1 MPTPKHTRSV
11 CTALVALGVLG
22 LGAGTAALAQTQLA
36 PGGDAVVARSSIE
49 RRMAD
54 VPPHQLRVLGSTA
67 AEVRRAFV
75 DVVIGEQVLSQGA
88 RAEGLERRADVQSR
102 LQGVLRSALLT
113 AVRAEL
119 GDGSDIPESEVKAFY
134 QQNPSRYQADKRLH
148 LWQIVVPTGAEAA
161 KLLSVIREDPD
172 YRKDPVKGWAALA
185 QKYSTD
191 ESTKQRHGNLGP
203 VGPDGSTKRAGVTV
217 NPALYQAA
225 EKVKDGEVVATP
237 IQDGDHFVIVQRR
250 GISDSPARGLETEAP
265 LIRSQLLQRR
275 YQERVRE
282 LLAEL
287 RRRVRIESY
296 PERVDMLDVV
306 AARDGEVVSSRRP
319 GGLPRERHPSESQP
333 RPIGP
338 PGKAR

>member
-1 MPTPKHTRSV
+1 
-11 CTALVALGVLG
+11 VADR
-22 LGAGTAALAQTQLA
+22 GADRRRGREA
-36 PGGDAVVARSSIE
+36 SE
-49 RRMAD
+49 RHPR
-54 VPPHQLRVLGSTA
+54 GS
-67 AEVRRAFV
+67 
-75 DVVIGEQVLSQGA
+75 GLSQGSGQ
-88 RAEGLERRADVQSR
+88 GLGGVGPEVLHRRV
-102 LQGVLRSALLT
+102 
-113 AVRAEL
+113 
-119 GDGSDIPESEVKAFY
+119 
-134 QQNPSRYQADKRLH
+134 
-148 LWQIVVPTGAEAA
+148 
-161 KLLSVIREDPD
+161 
-172 YRKDPVKGWAALA
+172 
-185 QKYSTD
+185 
-191 ESTKQRHGNLGP
+191 HGNLGP